1 MQDYEKL
8 GVFYLGRRWDPK
20 TRKTLGELL
29 LYDSKDLTTHGV
41 CVGMTGSGK
50 TGLCIGLLEEAAID
64 GIPALAI
71 DPKGDLAN
79 LALTFPSL
87 APAEFL
93 PWVDEEEAKKQGVT
107 TQQLAEKTASTWKQ
121 GLADWDEDGARIAR
135 FREACEVAIYTPG
148 SRAGRPLALLRAF
161 TAPPQAVLDDDEAL
175 RARVQGAVSGLLA
188 LAGVD
193 SDPMQG
199 REHILLSQL
208 VQRAWAAGQDLDLAG
223 VIQGV
228 QRPSFDK
235 VGVLDLES
243 FYPAKDR
250 AGLALALNNVLA
262 SPGAAAWAEGEP
274 LDIQKLLWT
283 PGGKPRIAVLSI
295 AHLSDAQRM
304 FFVTTLLSEVLAWM
318 RTQSGTGSLRALV
331 YMDEIFGYFPP
342 SAAPPSKLPMLTLLK
357 QARAFGVG
365 VLLATQNPV
374 DLDYKGL
381 ANAGTWFIGRLQTE
395 RDKLRVLDGLQ
406 GAMDAASHAF
416 DRQAMDRL
424 LSGLA
429 SRVFLLNSVHE
440 DAPEVF
446 QTRWTLSYL
455 RGPLDKEQ
463 IKLLTAGQR
472 GDVTAAGSAAGAQ
485 AKPPNAGMS
494 ASAHRPVLPPGVS
507 EGFLPAA
514 PGSGG
519 LSYRPAVLGQARLHY
534 VDKKSAVDAWES
546 VALLAPVDGA
556 QVQWDEA
563 QEFPGDAGTRLGS
576 APSEG
581 ASFEEAPAAVTN
593 AGAWADWKKSLAAA
607 LYQSRPL
614 KLFRCDALD
623 EVSTPGESLA
633 EFKAR
638 LTHSG
643 REQRDADVEVLRKR
657 WAPKLQTLQNAVQR
671 AQKTLADQ
679 QSQASGQTLDT
690 MVTVGTTLLGAFL
703 GRKAVSVTNLNR
715 ARTALRSG
723 SRTVKERQDV
733 GTAEQQLEA
742 ARKQLADAEAEFQ
755 EETEKLTVSA
765 APDALTVVEFTI
777 PPRKSDIA
785 IGNLVLAWTPWRAG
799 ADGVPAPASGLG

>member
-20 TRKTLGELL
+20 TRKTQRELL
-29 LYDSKDLTTHGV
+29 LYDARDLTTHGV

-87 APAEFL
+87 APADFL
-93 PWVDEEEAKKQGVT
+93 PWVDPDEATKQGLSP
-107 TQQLAEKTASTWKQ
+107 QQLAEKTAATWKQ
-121 GLADWDEDGARIAR
+121 GLGDWEQDGARIAR
-135 FREACEVAIYTPG
+135 FRESCEVAIYTPA

-161 TAPPQAVLDDDEAL
+161 TAPPQVVLEDDEAL

-188 LAGVD
+188 LAGID

-208 VQRAWAAGQDLDLAG
+208 VQRAWSAGHDLDLAG
-223 VIQGV
+223 LIQGV
-228 QRPSFDK
+228 QRPPFDK

-262 SPGAAAWAEGEP
+262 SPGAAAWADGEP

-283 PGGKPRIAVLSI
+283 PTGKPRIAVLSI

-318 RTQSGTGSLRALV
+318 RTQSGTSSLRALL

-357 QARAFGVG
+357 QARAFGLG

-416 DRQAMDRL
+416 NRQEMDRL
-424 LSGLA
+424 LSELG
-429 SRVFLLNSVHE
+429 SRVFLLNDVHE
-440 DAPEVF
+440 DVPELF

-463 IKLLTAGQR
+463 IKMLAGQR
-472 GDVTAAGSAAGAQ
+472 GNTATAEAPATAPEKPGRAGVSGGAR
-485 AKPPNAGMS
+485 
-494 ASAHRPVLPPGVS
+494 RPVLPPGVS
-507 EGFLPAA
+507 EAFLPAA
-514 PGSGG
+514 PGSGA

-546 VALLAPVDGA
+546 VALLAPVDGT
-556 QVQWDEA
+556 QVRWEEA
-563 QEFPGDAGTRLGS
+563 QELPGDAGSRVGS
-576 APSEG
+576 APSDG
-581 ASFEEAPAAVTN
+581 ATFEEAPAAVTN
-593 AGAWADWKKSLAAA
+593 AGAWSEWKRSLAAA

-633 EFKAR
+633 VFKAR
-638 LTHSG
+638 LVHSG
-643 REQRDADVEVLRKR
+643 REQRDADVDSLRKR
-657 WAPKLQTLQNAVQR
+657 WAPKLQTLQTAVQR

-679 QSQASGQTLDT
+679 QAQASGQTLDT
-690 MVTVGTTLLGAFL
+690 VVTVGTTLLGAFL
-703 GRKAVSVTNLNR
+703 GRKAVSVTTLNR

-733 GTAEQQLEA
+733 GTATQQLET

-755 EETEKLTVSA
+755 EETEKLQA
-765 APDALTVVEFTI
+765 AAASDALAVVEFTI

-785 IGNLVLAWTPWRAG
+785 VGNLLLAWSPWRAG
-799 ADGVPAPASGLG
+799 AGGVPAPASALD

>member
-20 TRKTLGELL
+20 SKKTLAELL
-29 LYDSKDLTTHGV
+29 LYDSRDLTTHGL

-87 APAEFL
+87 APTDFQ
-93 PWVDEEEAKKQGVT
+93 PWVDPADAQRQGLTVE
-107 TQQLAEKTASTWKQ
+107 QLAARTAATWKK
-121 GLADWDEDGARIAR
+121 GLADWDESGERISR
-135 FREACEVAIYTPG
+135 FRGACEVAIYTPG
-148 SRAGRPLALLRAF
+148 SKAGRPLALLRSL
-161 TAPPQAVLDDDEAL
+161 TAPPKAVADDEEAL

-188 LAGVD
+188 LAGIE

-208 VQRAWAAGQDLDLAG
+208 VLNAWNAGKDLDLPAL
-223 VIQGV
+223 IQGV
-228 QRPSFDK
+228 QKPSFEK

-243 FYPAKDR
+243 FFPAKDR
-250 AGLALALNNVLA
+250 SGLALALNNVLA

-283 PGGKPRIAVLSI
+283 PSGKPRIAVLSI

-318 RTQSGTGSLRALV
+318 RTQSGTSSLRALL

-342 SAAPPSKLPMLTLLK
+342 SATPPSKLPMLTLLK

-381 ANAGTWFIGRLQTE
+381 ANTGTWFIGRLQTE

-416 DRQAMDRL
+416 DRKSIDAL
-424 LSGLA
+424 LSGLG
-429 SRVFLLNSVHE
+429 SRVFLLNNVHE
-440 DAPEVF
+440 DAPEAF

-455 RGPLDKEQ
+455 AGPLNRDQ
-463 IKLLTAGQR
+463 IQQLTAR
-472 GDVTAAGSAAGAQ
+472 GVPAGPADAAAKPEAGAS
-485 AKPPNAGMS
+485 KPAT
-494 ASAHRPVLPPGVS
+494 AQRPVLPAGTS
-507 EGFLPAA
+507 EAFLPAT
-514 PGSGG
+514 PGGG
-519 LSYRPAVLGQARLHY
+519 ALSYRPGVLAEARLHY
-534 VDKKSAVDAWES
+534 VDKKSAVDTWQS
-546 VALLAPVDGA
+546 VSLLAPIDGRTA
-556 QVQWDEA
+556 DWDEA
-563 QEFPGDAGTRLGS
+563 LELPGDTRGRLS
-576 APSEG
+576 TTPLEG
-581 ASFEEAPAAVTN
+581 ASFEEAPASLSN
-593 AGAWADWKKSLAAA
+593 AGSWMEWKKALGGA
-607 LYQSRPL
+607 LYQSHPL
-614 KLFRCDALD
+614 RLYRCDALD
-623 EVSTPGESLA
+623 AVSTPGETVA
-633 EFKAR
+633 EFKSR
-638 LTHSG
+638 LSHSG
-643 REQRDADVEVLRKR
+643 HEQRDADVEALRKR
-657 WAPKLQTLQNAVQR
+657 YAPKLDQAKAALQR
-671 AQKTLADQ
+671 AEKALSDQKA
-679 QSQASGQTLDT
+679 QASGQTLDT
-690 MVTVGTTLLGAFL
+690 VVTVGTTLLGAFL
-703 GRKAVSVTNLNR
+703 GRKLASVTNMNR

-723 SRTVKERQDV
+723 SRTVKEREDV
-733 GTAEQQLEA
+733 SSATQQA
-742 ARKQLADAEAEFQ
+742 ANAQQRLADLEAEFQ
-755 EETEKLTVSA
+755 EETAKLEAASA
-765 APDALTVVEFTI
+765 PEDLKVVEFTI

-785 IGNLVLAWTPWRAG
+785 VGQLLLAWSPWRAG
-799 ADGVPAPASGLG
+799 SDGVPVPASALV

>member
-8 GVFYLGRRWDPK
+8 GVFYLGRRWDPEARK
-20 TRKTLGELL
+20 TRPELL
-29 LYDSKDLTTHGV
+29 LYDSRDLTTHGV

-87 APAEFL
+87 APADFL
-93 PWVDEEEAKKQGVT
+93 PWVDAEEARKQGLT
-107 TQQLAEKTASTWKQ
+107 PEQLAERTAATWKK
-121 GLADWDEDGARIAR
+121 GLADWDEDGERIAR
-135 FREACEVAIYTPG
+135 FREACEVAVYTPA
-148 SRAGRPLALLRAF
+148 SRAGRPLALLRTL
-161 TAPPQAVLDDDEAL
+161 TAPPQAVLDDEESL

-188 LAGVD
+188 LAGIE

-208 VQRAWAAGQDLDLAG
+208 VQRAWTAGQDLDLASL
-223 VIQGV
+223 IRGV
-228 QRPSFDK
+228 QRPPFDR

-243 FYPAKDR
+243 FFPAKDR

-274 LDIQKLLWT
+274 LDVQKLLWT
-283 PGGKPRIAVLSI
+283 PAGKPRIAVLSI
-295 AHLSDAQRM
+295 AHLSDAQRR

-318 RTQSGTGSLRALV
+318 RTQSGTSSLRALV

-416 DRQAMDRL
+416 DRQQMDRL
-424 LSGLA
+424 LSGLG
-429 SRVFLLNSVHE
+429 SRVFLLNDVHE
-440 DAPEVF
+440 DAPELF

-455 RGPLDKEQ
+455 RGPLDRQ
-463 IKLLTAGQR
+463 QLQRLSAGQK
-472 GDVTAAGSAAGAQ
+472 GGAGTSGGTADAAPAPARATPSPGGA
-485 AKPPNAGMS
+485 
-494 ASAHRPVLPPGVS
+494 RPALPAGVS
-507 EGFLPAA
+507 EAFLPAT
-514 PGSGG
+514 PGSGT
-519 LSYRPAVLGQARLHY
+519 LVYRPAVLGQARLHY
-534 VDKKSAVDAWES
+534 VDRKSAIDTWQP
-546 VALLAPVDGA
+546 VALLAPVDGTSA
-556 QVQWDEA
+556 RWDEA
-563 QEFPGDAGTRLGS
+563 DALPTDAAARLGN
-576 APSEG
+576 APAEG
-581 ASFEEAPAAVTN
+581 ATFEEAPAAVTN
-593 AGAWADWKKSLAAA
+593 AGAWAEWRKALATA
-607 LYQSRPL
+607 LYQSHPL
-614 KLFRCDALD
+614 RLFRCDALD

-638 LTHSG
+638 LGHAG
-643 REQRDADVEVLRKR
+643 REQRDADADALRKR

-671 AQKTLADQ
+671 AQKALADQ
-679 QSQASGQTLDT
+679 QAQASGQTLDT
-690 MVTVGTTLLGAFL
+690 VVTVGTTLLGAFL
-703 GRKAVSVTNLNR
+703 GRKTLSVTNLNR

-755 EETEKLTVSA
+755 EETARLQAAA
-765 APDALTVVEFTI
+765 APEALAVVEFTV
-777 PPRKSDIA
+777 PPRKSDVA
-785 IGNLVLAWTPWRAG
+785 VGNLLLAWTPWRTG
-799 ADGVPAPASGLG
+799 ADGVPARASALD

>member
-87 APAEFL
+87 APADFL
-93 PWVDEEEAKKQGVT
+93 TWVDEEEAKKQGVT
-107 TQQLAEKTASTWKQ
+107 PQQLAEKTAATWKQ

-135 FREACEVAIYTPG
+135 FREACEVTIYTPG
-148 SRAGRPLALLRAF
+148 SKAGRPLALLRAF

-188 LAGVD
+188 LAGID

-208 VQRAWAAGQDLDLAG
+208 VQRAWSAGQDLDLAG

-228 QRPSFDK
+228 QRPPFDK

-243 FYPAKDR
+243 FYPAKDCG
-250 AGLALALNNVLA
+250 GLALALNNVLA

-283 PGGKPRIAVLSI
+283 PAGKPRIAVLSI

-304 FFVTTLLSEVLAWM
+304 FFVTTLLGEVLAWM
-318 RTQSGTGSLRALV
+318 RTQSGTSSLRALV

-395 RDKLRVLDGLQ
+395 R
-406 GAMDAASHAF
+406 
-416 DRQAMDRL
+416 
-424 LSGLA
+424 
-429 SRVFLLNSVHE
+429 
-440 DAPEVF
+440 
-446 QTRWTLSYL
+446 
-455 RGPLDKEQ
+455 EQ
-463 IKLLTAGQR
+463 
-472 GDVTAAGSAAGAQ
+472 AAGARRT
-485 AKPPNAGMS
+485 AGSDGRGEPRFRSAGDGPPPLGIG
-494 ASAHRPVLPPGVS
+494 VPGVS
-507 EGFLPAA
+507 PQQRPRGCAGGVPDTVDAVVPARPARQGTDQAAQRRTADRSGCGRVRGGRQGETTERWQGHQPTQARAAIRCLGLDLPGRTRLGRVELPAGRPLA
-514 PGSGG
+514 
-519 LSYRPAVLGQARLHY
+519 RPACTTSTRNPRLTRGT
-534 VDKKSAVDAWES
+534 
-546 VALLAPVDGA
+546 VALLASVDGT

-563 QEFPGDAGTRLGS
+563 QELPGDAGTRLGRRS
-576 APSEG
+576 FRGSKLRGDSCCTHQRRSMGRLEEVTRRG
-581 ASFEEAPAAVTN
+581 AVPVT
-593 AGAWADWKKSLAAA
+593 S
-607 LYQSRPL
+607 
-614 KLFRCDALD
+614 
-623 EVSTPGESLA
+623 
-633 EFKAR
+633 
-638 LTHSG
+638 
-643 REQRDADVEVLRKR
+643 
-657 WAPKLQTLQNAVQR
+657 
-671 AQKTLADQ
+671 
-679 QSQASGQTLDT
+679 
-690 MVTVGTTLLGAFL
+690 
-703 GRKAVSVTNLNR
+703 
-715 ARTALRSG
+715 
-723 SRTVKERQDV
+723 
-733 GTAEQQLEA
+733 
-742 ARKQLADAEAEFQ
+742 AEALPVRCAGRGLHAGRIARRVQ
-755 EETEKLTVSA
+755 GATHALGPRA
-765 APDALTVVEFTI
+765 A
-777 PPRKSDIA
+777 
-785 IGNLVLAWTPWRAG
+785 
-799 ADGVPAPASGLG
+799 

>member
-1 MQDYEKL
+1 
-8 GVFYLGRRWDPK
+8 
-20 TRKTLGELL
+20 
-29 LYDSKDLTTHGV
+29 
-41 CVGMTGSGK
+41 
-50 TGLCIGLLEEAAID
+50 
-64 GIPALAI
+64 
-71 DPKGDLAN
+71 
-79 LALTFPSL
+79 LTFPSL
-87 APAEFL
+87 APADFL
-93 PWVDEEEAKKQGVT
+93 PWVDADEAKKQGLT
-107 TQQLAEKTASTWKQ
+107 PAQLAEKTAATWKK
-121 GLADWDEDGARIAR
+121 GLEDWDQDGDRIAR
-135 FREACEVAIYTPG
+135 FRDACEVAIYTPA
-148 SRAGRPLALLRAF
+148 SKAGRPLALLRTL
-161 TAPPQAVLDDDEAL
+161 TAPAQAVLDDDEAL

-188 LAGVD
+188 LAGID

-208 VQRAWAAGQDLDLAG
+208 VQRAWSSGHDLDLAG
-223 VIQGV
+223 LIQGV
-228 QRPSFDK
+228 QRPPFDK

-283 PGGKPRIAVLSI
+283 PSGKPRIAVLSI

-318 RTQSGTGSLRALV
+318 RTQSGTSSLRALI

-416 DRQAMDRL
+416 DRQEMDRL
-424 LSGLA
+424 LSGLG
-429 SRVFLLNSVHE
+429 SRVFLLNNVHE
-440 DAPEVF
+440 DAPELF

-455 RGPLDKEQ
+455 HGPLDRDQ
-463 IKLLTAGQR
+463 IKLL
-472 GDVTAAGSAAGAQ
+472 SAGAQ
-485 AKPPNAGMS
+485 GGGAAAAATATPPKS
-494 ASAHRPVLPPGVS
+494 APAPTGGRRPVLPPGIS
-507 EGFLPAA
+507 EAFLPAT
-514 PGSGG
+514 PGSGV
-519 LSYRPAVLGQARLHY
+519 LSYRPSVLGQARLHY
-534 VDKKSAVDAWES
+534 VDKKAAVDAWQS
-546 VALLAPVDGA
+546 VALLAPVDGSA
-556 QVQWDEA
+556 AQWDDASEIPA
-563 QEFPGDAGTRLGS
+563 DAGSRVSS
-576 APSEG
+576 APAEG
-581 ASFEEAPAAVTN
+581 ASFEESPAAVTN
-593 AGAWADWKKSLAAA
+593 AGAWTEWKKSLAAA

-623 EVSTPGESLA
+623 EVSTAGESLA

-638 LTHSG
+638 LAHSG
-643 REQRDADVEVLRKR
+643 REQRDADVEALRKK
-657 WAPKLQTLQNAVQR
+657 WAPRLQTLQNAVQR
-671 AQKTLADQ
+671 AQKSLADQ
-679 QSQASGQTLDT
+679 QGQASGQTLDT
-690 MVTVGTTLLGAFL
+690 VVTVGTTLLGAFL
-703 GRKAVSVTNLNR
+703 GRKTLSVTNLNR

-733 GTAEQQLEA
+733 GPVQQQLEA
-742 ARKQLADAEAEFQ
+742 AKKQLADAETEFQ
-755 EETEKLTVSA
+755 EETDKLQASA
-765 APDALTVVEFTI
+765 APDALAVVEFTI

-785 IGNLVLAWTPWRAG
+785 IGNLLLAWTPWRAG
-799 ADGVPAPASGLG
+799 PDGVPTPVSALD

>member
-1 MQDYEKL
+1 MPDYEKL

-20 TRKTLGELL
+20 ARKTLPELL

-79 LALTFPSL
+79 LALAFPSL
-87 APAEFL
+87 APADFL
-93 PWVDEEEAKKQGVT
+93 PWMDPDEAKRQGLT
-107 TQQLAEKTASTWKQ
+107 PQQLAEKTAASWRK
-121 GLADWDEDGARIAR
+121 GLEDWDQDAGRIAR
-135 FREACEVAIYTPG
+135 FREACEIAIYTPA
-148 SRAGRPLALLRAF
+148 SKAGRPLALLRAF
-161 TAPPQAVLDDDEAL
+161 TAPPQAVVDDEEAL

-188 LAGVD
+188 LAGIE

-208 VQRAWAAGQDLDLAG
+208 VQRAWAAGKDLDLAG
-223 VIQGV
+223 LIQGV
-228 QRPSFDK
+228 QRPPFDK

-243 FYPAKDR
+243 FFPAKDR

-283 PGGKPRIAVLSI
+283 PAGKPRIAVLSI

-342 SAAPPSKLPMLTLLK
+342 TAAPPSKLPMLTLLK

-416 DRQAMDRL
+416 DRQEMDRL
-424 LSGLA
+424 LSGLG
-429 SRVFLLNSVHE
+429 SRVFLLNNVHE
-440 DAPEVF
+440 DAPELF

-463 IKLLTAGQR
+463 IKLLGAGQP
-472 GDVTAAGSAAGAQ
+472 AGG
-485 AKPPNAGMS
+485 
-494 ASAHRPVLPPGVS
+494 ASAPSAPAAPARPATTGGGGRRPVLPAGVS
-507 EGFLPAA
+507 EAFLPAT
-514 PGSGG
+514 PGSGA
-519 LSYRPAVLGQARLHY
+519 LSYRPAILGQARLHY
-534 VDKKSAVDAWES
+534 VDKKSAVDAWQS
-546 VALLAPVDGA
+546 VALLAPVDGTS
-556 QVQWDEA
+556 VEWSEGTDL
-563 QEFPGDAGTRLGS
+563 PGDAGTGLGN
-576 APSEG
+576 ALAEG
-581 ASFEEAPAAVTN
+581 ATFEEPPAAVTN
-593 AGAWADWKKSLAAA
+593 ARAWTEWKKSLAAA

-614 KLFRCDALD
+614 KLFRCDSLD
-623 EVSTPGESLA
+623 EVSTPGESLS

-638 LTHSG
+638 LAHSG
-643 REQRDADVEVLRKR
+643 REQRDADVEALRKK
-657 WAPKLQTLQNAVQR
+657 WAPKLQTLQNTVQR

-690 MVTVGTTLLGAFL
+690 MVTVGTTILGAFL
-703 GRKAVSVTNLNR
+703 GRKTLSVTNLNR

-733 GTAEQQLEA
+733 GSAEQQLEA
-742 ARKQLADAEAEFQ
+742 AKKQLADAEAEFQ
-755 EETEKLTVSA
+755 EETGRLEAAA
-765 APDALTVVEFTI
+765 AP
-777 PPRKSDIA
+777 
-785 IGNLVLAWTPWRAG
+785 
-799 ADGVPAPASGLG
+799 

>member
-1 MQDYEKL
+1 MPDYEKL

-20 TRKTLGELL
+20 ARKTLPELL

-50 TGLCIGLLEEAAID
+50 TGLCIGLLEEAALD

-87 APAEFL
+87 APADFL
-93 PWVDEEEAKKQGVT
+93 PWMDPDEAKRQGLT
-107 TQQLAEKTASTWKQ
+107 PAQLAEKTASSWKK
-121 GLADWDEDGARIAR
+121 GLEDWEQDGARIAR
-135 FREACEVAIYTPG
+135 FREACEVAIYTPA

-161 TAPPQAVLDDDEAL
+161 TAPPQAVLDDEEAL

-188 LAGVD
+188 LAGIE

-199 REHILLSQL
+199 REQILLAQL
-208 VQRAWAAGQDLDLAG
+208 VQRAWSGGQDLDLPG
-223 VIQGV
+223 LIQSV
-228 QRPSFDK
+228 QRPPFDR

-243 FYPAKDR
+243 FYPAKER
-250 AGLALALNNVLA
+250 GGLALALNNVLA

-283 PGGKPRIAVLSI
+283 PAGKPRIAVLSI

-342 SAAPPSKLPMLTLLK
+342 TAAPPSKLPMLTLLK

-406 GAMDAASHAF
+406 GAMDASSHAF
-416 DRQAMDRL
+416 DRQEMDRL
-424 LSGLA
+424 LSGLG
-429 SRVFLLNSVHE
+429 SRVFLLNDVHE
-440 DAPEVF
+440 DAPELF

-455 RGPLDKEQ
+455 RGPLDREQ
-463 IKLLTAGQR
+463 IKLLVAGER
-472 GDVTAAGSAAGAQ
+472 SAGPTMPAEAPARTPPVPSAG
-485 AKPPNAGMS
+485 GR
-494 ASAHRPVLPPGVS
+494 RPVLPAGIS
-507 EGFLPAA
+507 EAFLPAT
-514 PGSGG
+514 PGSGT
-519 LSYRPAVLGQARLHY
+519 LSYRPAILGQARLHY
-534 VDKKSAVDAWES
+534 VDKKAAVDAWQS
-546 VALLAPVDGA
+546 VALLAPVDGTS
-556 QVQWDEA
+556 VQWDEA
-563 QEFPGDAGTRLGS
+563 TELPGDAGTRLGN
-576 APSEG
+576 APAEG
-581 ASFEEAPAAVTN
+581 ATFEEPPAAVTN
-593 AGAWADWKKSLAAA
+593 AAAWTDWKKSLAAA

-623 EVSTPGESLA
+623 EVSTPGESVS

-638 LTHSG
+638 LVHSG
-643 REQRDADVEVLRKR
+643 REQRDADVEALRKK
-657 WAPKLQTLQNAVQR
+657 WAPKLQILQNAVQR
-671 AQKTLADQ
+671 AQKGLADQ
-679 QSQASGQTLDT
+679 QTQASGQTLDT
-690 MVTVGTTLLGAFL
+690 MVTVGTTILGAFL
-703 GRKAVSVTNLNR
+703 GRKTLSVTNLNR

-723 SRTVKERQDV
+723 SRTVKEREDV
-733 GTAEQQLEA
+733 GTAQQQLET

-755 EETEKLTVSA
+755 EETERLQGA
-765 APDALTVVEFTI
+765 ADAEALTVVEFTV
-777 PPRKSDIA
+777 PPRKSDVSV
-785 IGNLVLAWTPWRAG
+785 GTLLLVWTPWRTG
-799 ADGVPAPASGLG
+799 SDGIPAPASALD

>member
-93 PWVDEEEAKKQGVT
+93 PWVDEDEAKKQGVT
-107 TQQLAEKTASTWKQ
+107 PQQLAEKTAATWKQ

-148 SRAGRPLALLRAF
+148 SKAGRPLALLRAF

-208 VQRAWAAGQDLDLAG
+208 VQRAWAAGHDLDLAG

-228 QRPSFDK
+228 QRPPFDK

-283 PGGKPRIAVLSI
+283 PAGKPRIAVLSI

-424 LSGLA
+424 LSGLG
-429 SRVFLLNSVHE
+429 SRVFLLNNVHE
-440 DAPEVF
+440 DAPELF

-455 RGPLDKEQ
+455 RGPLDREQ
-463 IKLLTAGQR
+463 IKLLSGGQR
-472 GDVTAAGSAAGAQ
+472 GDVTPAGSAAGAQ
-485 AKPPNAGMS
+485 AKPPNAGTS
-494 ASAHRPVLPPGVS
+494 ASARRPVLPPGVS

-614 KLFRCDALD
+614 RLFRCDALD

-643 REQRDADVEVLRKR
+643 REQRDADVEGLR
-657 WAPKLQTLQNAVQR
+657 
-671 AQKTLADQ
+671 
-679 QSQASGQTLDT
+679 
-690 MVTVGTTLLGAFL
+690 
-703 GRKAVSVTNLNR
+703 
-715 ARTALRSG
+715 
-723 SRTVKERQDV
+723 
-733 GTAEQQLEA
+733 
-742 ARKQLADAEAEFQ
+742 
-755 EETEKLTVSA
+755 
-765 APDALTVVEFTI
+765 
-777 PPRKSDIA
+777 
-785 IGNLVLAWTPWRAG
+785 
-799 ADGVPAPASGLG
+799 

>member
-1 MQDYEKL
+1 MPDYEKL
-8 GVFYLGRRWDPK
+8 GVFYLGRRWDAK
-20 TRKTLGELL
+20 DRKTLPQLL

-87 APAEFL
+87 APADFL
-93 PWVDEEEAKKQGVT
+93 PWMDSDEAKRQGLT
-107 TQQLAEKTASTWKQ
+107 LEQLAEKTAASWKK
-121 GLADWDEDGARIAR
+121 GLEGWDQDGSRIAR
-135 FREACEVAIYTPG
+135 FREACEVAIYTPA
-148 SRAGRPLALLRAF
+148 SKAGRPLALLRAF
-161 TAPPQAVLDDDEAL
+161 TAPPQAVLDDEEAL
-175 RARVQGAVSGLLA
+175 QARVQGAVSGLLA
-188 LAGVD
+188 LAGIE

-199 REHILLSQL
+199 REHILLAQL
-208 VQRAWAAGQDLDLAG
+208 VQRAWSAGQDLDLAG
-223 VIQGV
+223 LIQGV
-228 QRPSFDK
+228 QRPPFDK

-243 FYPAKDR
+243 FYPAKER

-274 LDIQKLLWT
+274 LDVQKLLWT
-283 PGGKPRIAVLSI
+283 PAGKPRIAVLSI

-342 SAAPPSKLPMLTLLK
+342 TAAPPSKLPMLTLLK

-416 DRQAMDRL
+416 DRQDMDRL
-424 LSGLA
+424 LSGLG
-429 SRVFLLNSVHE
+429 SRVFLLNDVHE
-440 DAPEVF
+440 DAPELF

-463 IKLLTAGQR
+463 IKLLSAGQS
-472 GDVTAAGSAAGAQ
+472 GGSVAAERAGVP
-485 AKPPNAGMS
+485 AKPVP
-494 ASAHRPVLPPGVS
+494 ASTGGGRRPVLPAGVS
-507 EGFLPAA
+507 EAFLPAT
-514 PGSGG
+514 PGSGP
-519 LSYRPAVLGQARLHY
+519 LTYRPAILGQARLHY
-534 VDKKSAVDAWES
+534 VDKKAAVDAWQS
-546 VALLAPVDGA
+546 VALLAPVDGTS
-556 QVQWDEA
+556 VEWDEA
-563 QEFPGDAGTRLGS
+563 TELPGDAGTRLGN
-576 APSEG
+576 AAAEG
-581 ASFEEAPAAVTN
+581 ATFEETPAAVTN
-593 AGAWADWKKSLAAA
+593 AGAWGEWKKSLAGA

-623 EVSTPGESLA
+623 EVSTPGESLS

-638 LTHSG
+638 LAHSG
-643 REQRDADVEVLRKR
+643 REQRDADVEALRKK

-671 AQKTLADQ
+671 AQKALAGQ

-690 MVTVGTTLLGAFL
+690 MVTVGTTILGAFL
-703 GRKAVSVTNLNR
+703 GRKTLSVTNLNR

-723 SRTVKERQDV
+723 SRTVKEREDV

-755 EETEKLTVSA
+755 EETGKLQAAA
-765 APDALTVVEFTI
+765 APDTLSVAEFSV

-785 IGNLVLAWTPWRAG
+785 VGNLLLAWTPWRIG
-799 ADGVPAPASGLG
+799 SDGVPAPASALD

>member
-1 MQDYEKL
+1 MADYEKL
-8 GVFYLGRRWDPK
+8 GVFYLGRRWDLK
-20 TRKTLGELL
+20 TRKTLPELL

-50 TGLCIGLLEEAAID
+50 TGLCIALLEEAAID

-87 APAEFL
+87 APADFV
-93 PWVDEEEAKKQGVT
+93 PWVDADEAKKQGLT
-107 TQQLAEKTASTWKQ
+107 PDQLAEKTAATWKK
-121 GLADWDEDGARIAR
+121 GLEDWDQDGARIAR
-135 FREACEVAIYTPG
+135 FKDACEVAIYTPA
-148 SRAGRPLALLRAF
+148 SKAGRPLALLRTL
-161 TAPPQAVLDDDEAL
+161 TAPSQAVLDDDEAL

-188 LAGVD
+188 LAGID

-208 VQRAWAAGQDLDLAG
+208 VQRAWSSGHDLDLAG
-223 VIQGV
+223 LIQGV
-228 QRPSFDK
+228 QRPPFDK

-283 PGGKPRIAVLSI
+283 PSGKPRIAVLSI

-318 RTQSGTGSLRALV
+318 RTQSGTSSLRALI

-416 DRQAMDRL
+416 DRQEMDRL
-424 LSGLA
+424 LSGLG
-429 SRVFLLNSVHE
+429 SRVFLLNNVHE
-440 DAPEVF
+440 DAPELF

-455 RGPLDKEQ
+455 RGPLDRDQ
-463 IKLLTAGQR
+463 IKLL
-472 GDVTAAGSAAGAQ
+472 SAGAQ
-485 AKPPNAGMS
+485 GAGAAAAATATPPKS
-494 ASAHRPVLPPGVS
+494 APAPTGGRRPVLPAGIS
-507 EGFLPAA
+507 EAFLPAT
-514 PGSGG
+514 PGSGA
-519 LSYRPAVLGQARLHY
+519 LSYRPSVLGQARLHY
-534 VDKKSAVDAWES
+534 VDKKASVDAWQS
-546 VALLAPVDGA
+546 VALLAPVDGSA
-556 QVQWDEA
+556 AQWDDASEIPA
-563 QEFPGDAGTRLGS
+563 DAGSRVS
-576 APSEG
+576 NAPAEG
-581 ASFEEAPAAVTN
+581 ASFEESPAAVTN
-593 AGAWADWKKSLAAA
+593 AGAWAEWKKSLAAA

-614 KLFRCDALD
+614 KLFRCDVLD
-623 EVSTPGESLA
+623 EVSTAGESLA

-638 LTHSG
+638 LAHSG
-643 REQRDADVEVLRKR
+643 REQRDADVEALRKK
-657 WAPKLQTLQNAVQR
+657 WAPRLQTLQNAVQR
-671 AQKTLADQ
+671 AQKSLADQ
-679 QSQASGQTLDT
+679 QAQASGQTLDT
-690 MVTVGTTLLGAFL
+690 VVTVGTTLLGAFL
-703 GRKAVSVTNLNR
+703 GRKTLSVTNLNR

-733 GTAEQQLEA
+733 GSAQQQLEA
-742 ARKQLADAEAEFQ
+742 AKKQLADAEAEFQ
-755 EETEKLTVSA
+755 EETDKLQASA
-765 APDALTVVEFTI
+765 TPDALAVVEFTI

-785 IGNLVLAWTPWRAG
+785 IGNLLLAWTPWRAG
-799 ADGVPAPASGLG
+799 PDGVPSPASALD

>member
-20 TRKTLGELL
+20 SKKTLAELL
-29 LYDSKDLTTHGV
+29 LYDSKDLTTHGL

-87 APAEFL
+87 APADFQ
-93 PWVDEEEAKKQGVT
+93 PWVDPADAERQGLTVE
-107 TQQLAEKTASTWKQ
+107 QLAARTAATWKK
-121 GLADWDEDGARIAR
+121 GLADWDEDGERISR
-135 FREACEVAIYTPG
+135 FRGACEVAIYTPG
-148 SRAGRPLALLRAF
+148 SKAGRPLALLRSL
-161 TAPPQAVLDDDEAL
+161 TAPPRAVADDDEAL

-188 LAGVD
+188 LAGIE

-208 VQRAWAAGQDLDLAG
+208 VLTAWNAGQDLDLPAL
-223 VIQGV
+223 IQGV
-228 QRPSFDK
+228 QKPPFEK

-243 FYPAKDR
+243 FFPAKDR
-250 AGLALALNNVLA
+250 SGLALALNNVLA

-283 PGGKPRIAVLSI
+283 PSGKPRIAVLSI

-304 FFVTTLLSEVLAWM
+304 FFVTTLLSEVLSWM
-318 RTQSGTGSLRALV
+318 RTQSGTSSLRALV

-342 SAAPPSKLPMLTLLK
+342 SATPPSKLPMLTLLK

-381 ANAGTWFIGRLQTE
+381 ANTGTWFIGRLQTE

-416 DRQAMDRL
+416 DRKSIDAL
-424 LSGLA
+424 LSGLG
-429 SRVFLLNSVHE
+429 SRVFLLNNVHE
-440 DAPEVF
+440 DAPEAF

-455 RGPLDKEQ
+455 AGPLNRDQ
-463 IKLLTAGQR
+463 VQRLTVKGAPSPPA
-472 GDVTAAGSAAGAQ
+472 DAA
-485 AKPPNAGMS
+485 AKPTPGAGKPTT
-494 ASAHRPVLPPGVS
+494 AQRPVLPAGTS
-507 EGFLPAA
+507 ETFLPAT
-514 PGSGG
+514 PGGG
-519 LSYRPAVLGQARLHY
+519 DLSYRPAVLGEARLHY
-534 VDKKSAVDAWES
+534 VDKKAAIDTWES
-546 VALLAPVDGA
+546 VSLLAPVDGSS
-556 QVQWDEA
+556 VSWDEA
-563 QEFPGDAGTRLGS
+563 EELPGDTRGRLS
-576 APSEG
+576 TAPLDG
-581 ASFEEAPAAVTN
+581 AAFEEAPASLTN
-593 AGAWADWKKSLAAA
+593 AGSWAEWKKALGAA

-614 KLFRCDALD
+614 KLYRCDALD
-623 EVSTPGESLA
+623 AVSTPGETVA
-633 EFKAR
+633 DFKSR
-638 LTHSG
+638 LSHSG
-643 REQRDADVEVLRKR
+643 HEQRDADVEALRKR
-657 WAPKLQTLQNAVQR
+657 YAPKLQQAQAAVQR
-671 AQKTLADQ
+671 AQKSLADQ
-679 QSQASGQTLDT
+679 QAQASGQTLDT
-690 MVTVGTTLLGAFL
+690 VVTVGTTLLGAFL
-703 GRKAVSVTNLNR
+703 GRKLASVTNMNR

-723 SRTVKERQDV
+723 SRTVKEREDV
-733 GTAEQQLEA
+733 ASATQQLA
-742 ARKQLADAEAEFQ
+742 NAQQRLADLEAEFQ
-755 EETEKLTVSA
+755 EETDKLQAASA
-765 APDALTVVEFTI
+765 PEELKVVEFTI

-785 IGNLVLAWTPWRAG
+785 VGQLLLAWSPWRTG
-799 ADGVPAPASGLG
+799 SDGVPAPASALG

>member
-1 MQDYEKL
+1 MADYEKL

-20 TRKTLGELL
+20 ARKTSSELL

-79 LALTFPSL
+79 LALTFPALS
-87 APAEFL
+87 PADFL
-93 PWVDEEEAKKQGVT
+93 PWVDPDEAKRQGVT
-107 TQQLAEKTASTWKQ
+107 PAQLAEKTAATWKK
-121 GLADWDEDGARIAR
+121 GLEDWDQDGARIAR
-135 FREACEVAIYTPG
+135 FREACEVAIYTPA
-148 SRAGRPLALLRAF
+148 SKAGRPLALLRAF
-161 TAPPQAVLDDDEAL
+161 TAPPQAVLDDEEAL

-188 LAGVD
+188 LAGIE

-208 VQRAWAAGQDLDLAG
+208 VQRAWSGGHDLDLAG

-274 LDIQKLLWT
+274 LDVQKLLWT
-283 PGGKPRIAVLSI
+283 AEGKPRIAILSI

-318 RTQSGTGSLRALV
+318 RTQSGTGSLRALL

-416 DRQAMDRL
+416 DRQEMDRL
-424 LSGLA
+424 LSGLG
-429 SRVFLLNSVHE
+429 SRVFLLNDVHE
-440 DAPEVF
+440 DAPELF

-463 IKLLTAGQR
+463 IKLLAGGHGR
-472 GDVTAAGSAAGAQ
+472 SGTAAAASVETPSKPAAPPSGSGR
-485 AKPPNAGMS
+485 
-494 ASAHRPVLPPGVS
+494 RPVLPAGIS
-507 EGFLPAA
+507 EAFLPAT
-514 PGSGG
+514 PGSGA
-519 LSYRPAVLGQARLHY
+519 LSYRPAILGQARLHY
-534 VDKKSAVDAWES
+534 VDKKAAVDSWQS
-546 VALLAPVDGA
+546 TALLAAVDGTSA
-556 QVQWDEA
+556 RWDEA
-563 QEFPGDAGTRLGS
+563 SELPADAGTRLGN
-576 APSEG
+576 APTEG
-581 ASFEEAPAAVTN
+581 ASFDEPPAAVTN
-593 AGAWADWKKSLAAA
+593 AGAWAEWKKSLAAA
-607 LYQSRPL
+607 LYQARPL

-623 EVSTPGESLA
+623 ELSTPGESLA

-638 LTHSG
+638 LSHSG
-643 REQRDADVEVLRKR
+643 REQRDADVEALRKR

-671 AQKTLADQ
+671 AQKGLVDQ

-703 GRKAVSVTNLNR
+703 GRKTLSVTNLNR
-715 ARTALRSG
+715 ARTALRSS

-733 GTAEQQLEA
+733 GSAQQQLEA
-742 ARKQLADAEAEFQ
+742 AKKQLADAEAEFQ
-755 EETEKLTVSA
+755 EETEKLETAA
-765 APDALTVVEFTI
+765 APDALAVVEFTV

-785 IGNLVLAWTPWRAG
+785 VGNLLLAWTPWRAG
-799 ADGVPAPASGLG
+799 SDGVPAPASALD

>member
-87 APAEFL
+87 APADFL

-107 TQQLAEKTASTWKQ
+107 PQQLAEKTAATWKQ

-148 SRAGRPLALLRAF
+148 SKAGRPLALLRAF

-188 LAGVD
+188 LAGID

-208 VQRAWAAGQDLDLAG
+208 VQRAWSAGQDLDLAG

-228 QRPSFDK
+228 QRPPFDK

-250 AGLALALNNVLA
+250 GGLALALNNVLA

-283 PGGKPRIAVLSI
+283 PAGKPRIAVLSI

-424 LSGLA
+424 LSGLG
-429 SRVFLLNSVHE
+429 SRVFLLNNVHE
-440 DAPEVF
+440 DVPEVF

-463 IKLLTAGQR
+463 IKLLSAGQR
-472 GDVTAAGSAAGAQ
+472 GDVMAGGSAVGAP
-485 AKPPNAGMS
+485 AKAPNAGGT
-494 ASAHRPVLPPGVS
+494 ASARRPVLPPGVA

-514 PGSGG
+514 PRLGCVELPAGG
-519 LSYRPAVLGQARLHY
+519 PWPGTPPLRGQEVGGGRLGIGGVARLGRRHAG
-534 VDKKSAVDAWES
+534 AVGRGRRSFPETRARGWG
-546 VALLAPVDGA
+546 ALLPR
-556 QVQWDEA
+556 ERTSRRLR
-563 QEFPGDAGTRLGS
+563 PRSPTRERG
-576 APSEG
+576 PTG
-581 ASFEEAPAAVTN
+581 R
-593 AGAWADWKKSLAAA
+593 
-607 LYQSRPL
+607 SRSPR
-614 KLFRCDALD
+614 RCTSH
-623 EVSTPGESLA
+623 V
-633 EFKAR
+633 R
-638 LTHSG
+638 
-643 REQRDADVEVLRKR
+643 
-657 WAPKLQTLQNAVQR
+657 
-671 AQKTLADQ
+671 
-679 QSQASGQTLDT
+679 
-690 MVTVGTTLLGAFL
+690 
-703 GRKAVSVTNLNR
+703 
-715 ARTALRSG
+715 
-723 SRTVKERQDV
+723 
-733 GTAEQQLEA
+733 
-742 ARKQLADAEAEFQ
+742 
-755 EETEKLTVSA
+755 
-765 APDALTVVEFTI
+765 
-777 PPRKSDIA
+777 
-785 IGNLVLAWTPWRAG
+785 
-799 ADGVPAPASGLG
+799 

>member
-1 MQDYEKL
+1 MADYEKL
-8 GVFYLGRRWDPK
+8 GVFYLGRRWDLK
-20 TRKTLGELL
+20 TRKTLPELL

-87 APAEFL
+87 APADFL
-93 PWVDEEEAKKQGVT
+93 PWVDADEAKKQGLT
-107 TQQLAEKTASTWKQ
+107 PAQLAEKTAAAWKK
-121 GLADWDEDGARIAR
+121 GLEDWDQDGARIAR
-135 FREACEVAIYTPG
+135 FRDACEVAIYTPA
-148 SRAGRPLALLRAF
+148 SKAGRPLALLRTL

-188 LAGVD
+188 MAGID

-208 VQRAWAAGQDLDLAG
+208 VQRTWSSGHDLDLAG
-223 VIQGV
+223 LIQGV
-228 QRPSFDK
+228 QRPPFDK

-283 PGGKPRIAVLSI
+283 PSGKPRIAVLSI

-304 FFVTTLLSEVLAWM
+304 FFVTTVLSEVLAWM
-318 RTQSGTGSLRALV
+318 RTQSGTSSLRALI

-374 DLDYKGL
+374 DLDYRGL
-381 ANAGTWFIGRLQTE
+381 ATAGTWFIGRLQTE

-416 DRQAMDRL
+416 DRQEMDRL
-424 LSGLA
+424 LSGLG
-429 SRVFLLNSVHE
+429 SRVFLLNNVHE
-440 DAPEVF
+440 DAPELF

-455 RGPLDKEQ
+455 RGPLDRDQ
-463 IKLLTAGQR
+463 IRLL
-472 GDVTAAGSAAGAQ
+472 SAGAQ
-485 AKPPNAGMS
+485 GGGSAGDATATPPKSVPAPTGGR
-494 ASAHRPVLPPGVS
+494 RPVLPAGIS
-507 EGFLPAA
+507 EAFLPVT
-514 PGSGG
+514 PGSGA
-519 LSYRPAVLGQARLHY
+519 LTYRPSILGQARLHY
-534 VDKKSAVDAWES
+534 VDKKAAVDTWQS
-546 VALLAPVDGA
+546 VALLAPVDGSA
-556 QVQWDEA
+556 AQWDDASELPA
-563 QEFPGDAGTRLGS
+563 DAGSRVSS
-576 APSEG
+576 APVEG
-581 ASFEEAPAAVTN
+581 ASFEESPAAVTN
-593 AGAWADWKKSLAAA
+593 AGAWAEWKKSLAAA

-623 EVSTPGESLA
+623 EVSTAGESLA

-643 REQRDADVEVLRKR
+643 REQRDADVEALRKK
-657 WAPKLQTLQNAVQR
+657 WAPRLQTLQNAVQR
-671 AQKTLADQ
+671 AQKSLADQ
-679 QSQASGQTLDT
+679 QTQASGQTLDT
-690 MVTVGTTLLGAFL
+690 VVTVGTTLLGAFL
-703 GRKAVSVTNLNR
+703 GRKTLSVTNLNR

-733 GTAEQQLEA
+733 GSAQQQLEA
-742 ARKQLADAEAEFQ
+742 AEKQLADAEAEFQ
-755 EETEKLTVSA
+755 EETEKLQASA
-765 APDALTVVEFTI
+765 APDALAVVEFTVS
-777 PPRKSDIA
+777 PRKSDIA
-785 IGNLVLAWTPWRAG
+785 IGNLLLAWSPWRARP
-799 ADGVPAPASGLG
+799 DGVPGPASALD

>member
-1 MQDYEKL
+1 
-8 GVFYLGRRWDPK
+8 
-20 TRKTLGELL
+20 
-29 LYDSKDLTTHGV
+29 
-41 CVGMTGSGK
+41 
-50 TGLCIGLLEEAAID
+50 
-64 GIPALAI
+64 
-71 DPKGDLAN
+71 
-79 LALTFPSL
+79 
-87 APAEFL
+87 
-93 PWVDEEEAKKQGVT
+93 
-107 TQQLAEKTASTWKQ
+107 
-121 GLADWDEDGARIAR
+121 
-135 FREACEVAIYTPG
+135 
-148 SRAGRPLALLRAF
+148 
-161 TAPPQAVLDDDEAL
+161 
-175 RARVQGAVSGLLA
+175 VSGLLA
-188 LAGVD
+188 LAGIA

-208 VQRAWAAGQDLDLAG
+208 VQRAWSGGHDLDLAG
-223 VIQGV
+223 LIQGV

-274 LDIQKLLWT
+274 LDVQKLLWT
-283 PGGKPRIAVLSI
+283 PEGKPRIAVLSI

-416 DRQAMDRL
+416 DRQEMDRL
-424 LSGLA
+424 LSGLG
-429 SRVFLLNSVHE
+429 SRVFLLNDVHE
-440 DAPEVF
+440 DAPELF

-455 RGPLDKEQ
+455 RGPLDREQ
-463 IKLLTAGQR
+463 IKLLAGGQGRGGMATASAEAPSR
-472 GDVTAAGSAAGAQ
+472 PAAS
-485 AKPPNAGMS
+485 PS
-494 ASAHRPVLPPGVS
+494 ASGRRPVLPAGIS
-507 EGFLPAA
+507 EAFLPAT
-514 PGSGG
+514 PGAGA
-519 LSYRPAVLGQARLHY
+519 LSYRPAILGQARLHY
-534 VDKKSAVDAWES
+534 VDKKAAVDAWQS
-546 VALLAPVDGA
+546 MALLAPVDGA
-556 QVQWDEA
+556 SAQWGEA
-563 QEFPGDAGTRLGS
+563 SELPADAGTRLGNGP
-576 APSEG
+576 AEG
-581 ASFEEAPAAVTN
+581 ASFEESPAAVTN
-593 AGAWADWKKSLAAA
+593 AGAWAEWKKSLATA

-623 EVSTPGESLA
+623 AVSTPGESLA

-638 LTHSG
+638 LSHSG
-643 REQRDADVEVLRKR
+643 REQRDADVEALRKR

-671 AQKTLADQ
+671 AQKALADQ

-690 MVTVGTTLLGAFL
+690 VVTVGTTLLGAFL
-703 GRKAVSVTNLNR
+703 GRKTLSVTNLNR

-733 GTAEQQLEA
+733 GSAQQQLEG

-755 EETEKLTVSA
+755 EETEKLDVSA
-765 APDALTVVEFTI
+765 TPDALAVVEFTV

-785 IGNLVLAWTPWRAG
+785 VGNLLLAWTPWRAG
-799 ADGVPAPASGLG
+799 SDGVPAPASALD

>member
-1 MQDYEKL
+1 MADYEKL
-8 GVFYLGRRWDPK
+8 GVFYLGRRWDLK
-20 TRKTLGELL
+20 TRKTLQELL
-29 LYDSKDLTTHGV
+29 LYDSKDLTTHGI

-87 APAEFL
+87 APADFL
-93 PWVDEEEAKKQGVT
+93 PWVDADEAKKEGLT
-107 TQQLAEKTASTWKQ
+107 PAQLAEKTAATWKK
-121 GLADWDEDGARIAR
+121 GLEDWDQDGARIAR
-135 FREACEVAIYTPG
+135 FREACEVAIYTPA
-148 SRAGRPLALLRAF
+148 SKAGRPLALLRTL

-188 LAGVD
+188 LAGID

-208 VQRAWAAGQDLDLAG
+208 VQRAWSGGHDLDLAG
-223 VIQGV
+223 LIQGV
-228 QRPSFDK
+228 QRPPFDK

-283 PGGKPRIAVLSI
+283 PAGKPRIAILSI

-318 RTQSGTGSLRALV
+318 RTQSGTSSLRALI

-381 ANAGTWFIGRLQTE
+381 ANAGTWLIGRLQTE

-416 DRQAMDRL
+416 DRQEMDRL
-424 LSGLA
+424 LSGLG
-429 SRVFLLNSVHE
+429 SRVFLLNNVHE
-440 DAPEVF
+440 DAPELF

-455 RGPLDKEQ
+455 RGPLDRDQ
-463 IKLLTAGQR
+463 IKLL
-472 GDVTAAGSAAGAQ
+472 SAGAQ
-485 AKPPNAGMS
+485 GAGTAGAATAAPPKSTPATSGR
-494 ASAHRPVLPPGVS
+494 RPVLPAGIS
-507 EGFLPAA
+507 EAFLPAT
-514 PGSGG
+514 PGSGA

-534 VDKKSAVDAWES
+534 VDKKTAVDAWQS
-546 VALLAPVDGA
+546 VALLAPVDGSA
-556 QVQWDEA
+556 AQWDDASEL
-563 QEFPGDAGTRLGS
+563 PGDAGSRVSS
-576 APSEG
+576 APVEG
-581 ASFEEAPAAVTN
+581 ASFEESPAAVTN
-593 AGAWADWKKSLAAA
+593 AAAWGDWKKSLAAA

-623 EVSTPGESLA
+623 EVSTAGESLA

-643 REQRDADVEVLRKR
+643 REQRDADVEALRKK
-657 WAPKLQTLQNAVQR
+657 WAPRLQTLQNAVQR
-671 AQKTLADQ
+671 AQKSLADQ
-679 QSQASGQTLDT
+679 QAQASGQTLDT
-690 MVTVGTTLLGAFL
+690 VVTVGTTLLGAFL
-703 GRKAVSVTNLNR
+703 GRKTLSVTNLNR

-733 GTAEQQLEA
+733 GSAEQQLEA
-742 ARKQLADAEAEFQ
+742 AKKQLADAEAEFQ
-755 EETEKLTVSA
+755 EETDKLEASA
-765 APDALTVVEFTI
+765 APDALAVVEFTI

-785 IGNLVLAWTPWRAG
+785 IGNLLLAWTPWRAG
-799 ADGVPAPASGLG
+799 ADGVPAPASALD

>member
-1 MQDYEKL
+1 MPDYEKL

-20 TRKTLGELL
+20 TRKTQPELL

-50 TGLCIGLLEEAAID
+50 TGLCIGLLEEAALD

-87 APAEFL
+87 APADFR
-93 PWVDEEEAKKQGVT
+93 PWVDPDEAKKQGLSPD
-107 TQQLAEKTASTWKQ
+107 QLAEKTAATWKQ
-121 GLADWDEDGARIAR
+121 GLADWGEDGARIAR
-135 FREACEVAIYTPG
+135 FREACEVAIYTPA
-148 SRAGRPLALLRAF
+148 SKAGRPLALLRTF
-161 TAPPQAVLDDDEAL
+161 TAPPQAVLEDEEAL

-188 LAGVD
+188 LAGIE

-208 VQRAWAAGQDLDLAG
+208 VQRAWAAGQDVDLPG
-223 VIQGV
+223 LIQGV
-228 QRPSFDK
+228 QRPPFDK

-243 FYPAKDR
+243 FYPGKDR

-274 LDIQKLLWT
+274 LDVQKLLWT
-283 PGGKPRIAVLSI
+283 PAGKPRIAVLSI

-318 RTQSGTGSLRALV
+318 RTQSGTSSLRALV

-406 GAMDAASHAF
+406 GAMDTASHAF
-416 DRQAMDRL
+416 DRQEMDRL
-424 LSGLA
+424 LSGLG
-429 SRVFLLNSVHE
+429 SRVFLLNDVHE
-440 DAPEVF
+440 DAPELF

-455 RGPLDKEQ
+455 RGPLNKEQ
-463 IKLLTAGQR
+463 IQMLTAGQR
-472 GDVTAAGSAAGAQ
+472 AGGAATEAAASPAPSSPHPSATGR
-485 AKPPNAGMS
+485 
-494 ASAHRPVLPPGVS
+494 RPVLPAGTS
-507 EGFLPAA
+507 EGFLPATA
-514 PGSGG
+514 GAGA
-519 LSYRPAVLGQARLHY
+519 LSYRPAILGQARLHY

-546 VALLAPVDGA
+546 VALLAPVDGSS
-556 QVQWDEA
+556 VQWDQA
-563 QEFPGDAGTRLGS
+563 QELPGDAGSRLAS
-576 APSEG
+576 APAEG
-581 ASFEEAPAAVTN
+581 ATFEDAPAAVTN
-593 AGAWADWKKSLAAA
+593 AGSWNEWKKSLAAA

-623 EVSTPGESLA
+623 AVSTPGESLA

-643 REQRDADVEVLRKR
+643 REQRDADVEALRRR

-671 AQKTLADQ
+671 AQKALADQ
-679 QSQASGQTLDT
+679 ESQASGQTLDT
-690 MVTVGTTLLGAFL
+690 VVTVGTTLLGAFL
-703 GRKAVSVTNLNR
+703 GRKTVSVTNLNR

-733 GTAEQQLEA
+733 GTATQQLESA
-742 ARKQLADAEAEFQ
+742 KKQLADAEAEFG
-755 EETEKLTVSA
+755 EETEKLQASA
-765 APDALTVVEFTI
+765 APEALAMVEFTI
-777 PPRKSDIA
+777 SARKSDIA
-785 IGNLVLAWTPWRAG
+785 VGNLLLAWSPWRSG
-799 ADGVPAPASGLG
+799 ADGIPAPASALG

>member
-93 PWVDEEEAKKQGVT
+93 PWVDEDEAKKQGVT
-107 TQQLAEKTASTWKQ
+107 PQQLAEKTAATWKQ

-148 SRAGRPLALLRAF
+148 SKAGRPLALLRAF

-208 VQRAWAAGQDLDLAG
+208 VQRAWAAGHDLDLAG

-228 QRPSFDK
+228 QRPPFDK

-283 PGGKPRIAVLSI
+283 PAGKPRIAVLSI

-424 LSGLA
+424 LSGLG
-429 SRVFLLNSVHE
+429 SRVFLLNNVHE
-440 DAPEVF
+440 DAPELF

-455 RGPLDKEQ
+455 RGPLDREQ
-463 IKLLTAGQR
+463 IKLLSAGQR
-472 GDVTAAGSAAGAQ
+472 GDVTPAGGAAGPQ
-485 AKPPNAGMS
+485 AKPPNAGTS
-494 ASAHRPVLPPGVS
+494 ASARRPVLPPGVS

-614 KLFRCDALD
+614 RLFRCDALD

-643 REQRDADVEVLRKR
+643 REQRDADVEGLRKR

-690 MVTVGTTLLGAFL
+690 VVTVGTTLLGAFL

-755 EETEKLTVSA
+755 EETERLQVSA
-765 APDALTVVEFTI
+765 APDALAVVEFTI

-785 IGNLVLAWTPWRAG
+785 VGNLLLAWSPWRAG
-799 ADGVPAPASGLG
+799 PDGVPAPASALG